1 MDLPGLHGVRVMI
14 QDCFADRVVQHRIVV
29 EGFRFGFCFG
39 QLLSQRIAFGG
50 LLRLCRVRICGQ
62 GGRFPCRGL
71 LRRCNVHAGTDPAQ
85 IVLKLPVGHQI
96 VHVVPFDIHLRAVR
110 TRISVG
116 PDIGPILQLRADLIH
131 RRPTGEG
138 IARFR
143 VFQSV
148 QPGAQLVDLG
158 RGQIHSDR
166 VSVISRVKILC
177 RDDRVG
183 CRVISEADRIR
194 QKADGQDDAGSNG
207 QKNDPESR
215 FFVVHH
221 RSYTLLYPDLAE
233 GERAGRNSAAV
244 HTARD
249 KGLHIVG
256 PLPAA

>member
-1 MDLPGLHGVRVMI
+1 MNLPGLHGVRVMI

-29 EGFRFGFCFG
+29 EGFRFGFRFG

-71 LRRCNVHAGTDPAQ
+71 LRRRNVRAGADPAQ

-96 VHVVPFDIHLRAVR
+96 VHAVPFDIHLRVVR
-110 TRISVG
+110 TGISVG

-166 VSVISRVKILC
+166 VGVISRVKILC
-177 RDDRVG
+177 RDDRVS

-215 FFVVHH
+215 LFVVHH
-221 RSYTLLYPDLAE
+221 RFYTLLYPDLAE
-233 GERAGRNSAAV
+233 GEWAGRNSAAV